1 MKNKTNLIAI
11 SGKAGSGKSTVG
23 LIIQLLLC
31 QKKLNITNNF
41 ISQIVLKKEN
51 TDIKQ
56 LEFDSKWQ
64 IKQFST
70 KLKEIISILTGIPIN
85 DLEKQEVKDKVLG
98 EEWWKFDETVIK
110 NWLLNFYTRKEIDED
125 KSILLNNYKNSPK
138 GIEKPTVRELLQTL
152 GTNLLR
158 EQLHLNIFIN
168 ALFADYREK
177 VDFDNN
183 LPMNKNWIITDLRFK
198 NEKKAIE
205 DRGGI
210 TIRVNR
216 PKVCIAELSNG
227 KKRLATPEEI
237 EKYPEHISET
247 ELDNQLFTYTID
259 NNGSIEDLIESVK
272 EILIKEKL
280 IS

>member
-11 SGKAGSGKSTVG
+11 SGKAGSGKSIVG
-23 LIIQLLLC
+23 KIIQYLLC
-31 QKKLNITNNF
+31 SNKGNVKINDIIISNEHDWWLEEQSNF
-41 ISQIVLKKEN
+41 E
-51 TDIKQ
+51 
-56 LEFDSKWQ
+56 
-64 IKQFST
+64 IKQFSN
-70 KLKEIISILTGIPIN
+70 KLKQIVSILTGIPIN
-85 DLEKQEVKDKVLG
+85 DLESQEIKNKVLG

-125 KSILLNNYKNSPK
+125 KSIFLNNYKNSPK
-138 GIEKPTVRELLQTL
+138 GIEKPTVRDLLQTL

-158 EQLHLNIFIN
+158 EQLHPNIFIN

-183 LPMNKNWIITDLRFK
+183 LPMNKNFIITDLRFK
-198 NEKKAIE
+198 NEKKAVE

-216 PKVCIAELSNG
+216 ITNNVLIDNDTHAVTDSQ
-227 KKRLATPEEI
+227 
-237 EKYPEHISET
+237 HISET
-247 ELDNQLFTYTID
+247 DLDTSYFKYTITND
-259 NNGSIEDLIESVK
+259 SSIEDLIESVK

-280 IS
+280 I